1 MSSIFSLKPKQSRI
15 GHPSADIQQ
24 AAYIDSLPL
33 RSTSVSLYRLP
44 QVLTRIPVSRSAW
57 FAGIQSGR
65 YPRGRSLGPRT
76 TVWRSDEIDQ
86 LIDSINS
93 RAGEA

>member
-1 MSSIFSLKPKQSRI
+1 MSSNFSLKLKQSRI
-15 GHPSADIQQ
+15 GNTSTDIQQ
-24 AAYIDSLPL
+24 PAYIDSLSM
-33 RSTSVSLYRLP
+33 RSTGVSLYRLP

-86 LIDSINS
+86 FIDSING
-93 RAGEA
+93 RVGEA

>member
-1 MSSIFSLKPKQSRI
+1 MTASVTTMPSGTNDCPVGDKP
-15 GHPSADIQQ
+15 
-24 AAYIDSLPL
+24 DSKINLSNL
-33 RSTSVSLYRLP
+33 SLYRLP
-44 QVLTRIPVSRSAW
+44 QVLARIPVSRSSW
-57 FAGIQSGR
+57 YSGINTGR

-86 LIDSINS
+86 LIDSINN